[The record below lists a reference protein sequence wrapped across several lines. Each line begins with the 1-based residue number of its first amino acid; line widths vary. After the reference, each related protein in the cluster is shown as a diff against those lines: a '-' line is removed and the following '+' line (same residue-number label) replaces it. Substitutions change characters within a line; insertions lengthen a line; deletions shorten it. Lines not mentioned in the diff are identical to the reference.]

1 MSTSKNPTSRN
12 AEPPFSLG
20 IEEEYLLVDLA
31 TRDLVSDPPAELLQ
45 RCITETDGRVSPEF
59 LRSQLEVKTSVCA
72 SVSSMRRELSLL
84 RRKVCEVAAEY
95 GIAPIAASTHPFA
108 RPVSRPPHTDHERYA
123 DIARE
128 VQGGARRM
136 IICGM
141 HVHVGLEDDELRID
155 VMNQLTYFIPHLL
168 ALSCSSPFWEGDD
181 MGMQSFRLMLLSSLP
196 RTGLPESFDSYG
208 EYRRHLD
215 ALVSNGLIEDSTK
228 IWWDIRPSARYPT
241 LETRVF
247 DCCTHLD
254 DAVCLAALNLSLSRM
269 LYRLRRDNKTWRR
282 YPRMLIAE
290 NRWRAMRFGSDAS
303 LLDLARGE
311 LVPFNELIE
320 ELLAIVREDA
330 EALDCLAETEHARV
344 ILKRG
349 TSAHQQMDVYQT
361 ARSQGATDSEAL
373 SAVVGWLAKTTSA
386 PPALLKFPAA
396 QSQQR
401 A

>member
-1 MSTSKNPTSRN
+1 
-12 AEPPFSLG
+12 
-20 IEEEYLLVDLA
+20 
-31 TRDLVSDPPAELLQ
+31 
-45 RCITETDGRVSPEF
+45 VSPEF
-59 LRSQLEVKTSVCA
+59 LRSQLEVKTSVCG
-72 SVSSMRRELSLL
+72 SVSSMRRELAAL
-84 RRKVCEVAAEY
+84 RFKVCEIASEY

-108 RPVSRPPHTDHERYA
+108 KQKPLHSDGERYA
-123 DIARE
+123 AIARE
-128 VQGGARRM
+128 VQAGARRM
-136 IICGM
+136 VICGM

-196 RTGLPESFDSYG
+196 RTGLPEVFESYG
-208 EYRRHLD
+208 EFRRHLD
-215 ALVSNGLIEDSTK
+215 ALVRNGLIEDTTK
-228 IWWDIRPSARYPT
+228 IWWDIRPSSRYPT

-254 DAVCLAALNLSLSRM
+254 DAVCLAALNLSLVRM

-311 LVPFNELIE
+311 LVPFGDLLE
-320 ELLAIVREDA
+320 ELLAITREDA
-330 EALDCLAETEHARV
+330 IALDCLPECEHARV
-344 ILKRG
+344 MLKRG
-349 TSAHQQMDVYQT
+349 TSAHQQLDVYQR
-361 ARSQGATDSEAL
+361 ARSQGATDGEAL
-373 SAVVGWLAKTTSA
+373 SAVVGWLVKTTTA
-386 PPALLKFPAA
+386 PPVLLQFPA
-396 QSQQR
+396 QSAQR

>member
-1 MSTSKNPTSRN
+1 MGANV
-12 AEPPFSLG
+12 EPAFSLG

-31 TRDLVSDPPAELLQ
+31 TRDLVADPPAELLQ
-45 RCITETDGRVSPEF
+45 RCIAETDGRVSPEF

-72 SVSSMRRELSLL
+72 SVGAMRRELAVL

-108 RPVSRPPHTDHERYA
+108 RPQKRPPHTDHERYA

-141 HVHVGLEDDELRID
+141 HVHVGLDDDELRID
-155 VMNQLTYFIPHLL
+155 VMNQLAYFVPHLL
-168 ALSCSSPFWEGDD
+168 AMSCSSPFWEGEE

-196 RTGLPESFDSYG
+196 RTGLPEHFASYG
-208 EYRRHLD
+208 EFRRHLD
-215 ALVSNGLIEDSTK
+215 ALVRNGLIEDTTK
-228 IWWDIRPSARYPT
+228 IWWDIRPSSRYPT

-254 DAVCLAALNLSLSRM
+254 DAVCLAALNLSLVRM
-269 LYRLRRDNKTWRR
+269 LYRLRRENKMWRG
-282 YPRMLIAE
+282 YARMLIDE

-311 LVPFNELIE
+311 LVPFADLLE
-320 ELLAIVREDA
+320 ELLALVREDA
-330 EALDCLAETEHARV
+330 IALDCLAQTEHART
-344 ILKRG
+344 LLRRG
-349 TSAHQQMDVYQT
+349 TSAHQQMDLYQA

-373 SAVVGWLAKTTSA
+373 SAVVGWLVRTTCA
-386 PPALLKFPAA
+386 VG
-396 QSQQR
+396 
-401 A
+401 

>member
-1 MSTSKNPTSRN
+1 MTTPGNS
-12 AEPPFSLG
+12 EPSFSLG
-20 IEEEYLLVDLA
+20 LEEEYLLVDLA

-45 RCITETDGRVSPEF
+45 RCISETDGRVSPEF
-59 LRSQLEVKTSVCA
+59 LRSQLEVKTSVCG
-72 SVSSMRRELSLL
+72 SVSAMRRELGAL
-84 RRKVCEVAAEY
+84 RRKVCEIAGDY

-108 RPVSRPPHTDHERYA
+108 RPPQRPPHTEHERYA

-136 IICGM
+136 VICGM
-141 HVHVGLEDDELRID
+141 HVHVGLEDDDARID
-155 VMNQLTYFIPHLL
+155 VMNQLSYFVPHLL

-196 RTGLPESFDSYG
+196 RTGLPDRFDSYG
-208 EYRRHLD
+208 EFRRHLD
-215 ALVSNGLIEDSTK
+215 ALVRNGLIEDTTK
-228 IWWDIRPSARYPT
+228 IWWDIRPSSRYPT

-254 DAVCLAALNLSLSRM
+254 DAVCLAALNLSLVRR
-269 LYRLRRDNKTWRR
+269 LFRLRRANQTWRR

-311 LVPFNELIE
+311 LVPFADLLE
-320 ELLAIVREDA
+320 ELLEIVHDDA
-330 EALDCLAETEHARV
+330 VALDCVAEIGHAHT

-349 TSAHQQMDVYQT
+349 TSAHQQLDVYQL
-361 ARSQGATDSEAL
+361 ARRQGATDGEAL
-373 SAVVGWLAKTTSA
+373 SAVVGWLAKTTC
-386 PPALLKFPAA
+386 KVD
-396 QSQQR
+396 
-401 A
+401 

>member
-1 MSTSKNPTSRN
+1 MGANV
-12 AEPPFSLG
+12 EPAFSLG

-31 TRDLVSDPPAELLQ
+31 TRDLVADPPAELLQ
-45 RCITETDGRVSPEF
+45 RCIAETDGRVSPEF
-59 LRSQLEVKTSVCA
+59 LRSQLEVKTSVCP
-72 SVSSMRRELSLL
+72 SVGAMRRELAAL

-108 RPVSRPPHTDHERYA
+108 RPVKRLPHTDHERYA

-141 HVHVGLEDDELRID
+141 HVHVGLDDDELRID
-155 VMNQLTYFIPHLL
+155 VMNQLAYFVPHLL
-168 ALSCSSPFWEGDD
+168 AMSCSSPFWEGEE

-196 RTGLPESFDSYG
+196 RTGLPERFESYG
-208 EYRRHLD
+208 EFRRHLD
-215 ALVSNGLIEDSTK
+215 ALVRNGLIEDTTK
-228 IWWDIRPSARYPT
+228 IWWDIRPSSRYPT

-254 DAVCLAALNLSLSRM
+254 DAVCLAALNLSLVRM
-269 LYRLRRDNKTWRR
+269 LYRLRRENKMWRR
-282 YPRMLIAE
+282 YARMWIAE

-311 LVPFNELIE
+311 LVPFSDLLE
-320 ELLAIVREDA
+320 ELLALVREDA
-330 EALDCLAETEHARV
+330 IALDCLAQTEHART
-344 ILKRG
+344 LLRRG
-349 TSAHQQMDVYQT
+349 TSAHQQVDVYHS

-373 SAVVGWLAKTTSA
+373 SAVVSWLARTTCA
-386 PPALLKFPAA
+386 VG
-396 QSQQR
+396 
-401 A
+401 

>member
-1 MSTSKNPTSRN
+1 MPTPGFV
-12 AEPPFSLG
+12 EPAFSLG

-31 TRDLVSDPPAELLQ
+31 TRDLVADPPAELLQ
-45 RCITETDGRVSPEF
+45 RCIAETDGRVSPEF
-59 LRSQLEVKTSVCA
+59 LRSQLEVKTSVCG
-72 SVSSMRRELSLL
+72 SVASMRRELSAL
-84 RRKVCEVAAEY
+84 RLKVCEIANEY

-108 RPVSRPPHTDHERYA
+108 RPMNRPPHTDHERYA

-141 HVHVGLEDDELRID
+141 HVHVGLDDDELRID
-155 VMNQLTYFIPHLL
+155 VMNQLTYFVPHLL

-196 RTGLPESFDSYG
+196 RTGLPEHFESYG
-208 EYRRHLD
+208 EFRRHLD
-215 ALVSNGLIEDSTK
+215 ALVRNGLIEDTTK
-228 IWWDIRPSARYPT
+228 IWWDIRPSSRYPT

-254 DAVCLAALNLSLSRM
+254 DAVCLAALNLSVVRM

-290 NRWRAMRFGSDAS
+290 NRWRAMRFGSDAT

-311 LVPFNELIE
+311 LVPFAELLE
-320 ELLAIVREDA
+320 ELLALTREDA
-330 EALDCLAETEHARV
+330 LALDCLPETEHARAL
-344 ILKRG
+344 LKRG

-373 SAVVGWLAKTTSA
+373 SAVVGWLVRTTCA
-386 PPALLKFPAA
+386 PPALLKFPTA
-396 QSQQR
+396 QR